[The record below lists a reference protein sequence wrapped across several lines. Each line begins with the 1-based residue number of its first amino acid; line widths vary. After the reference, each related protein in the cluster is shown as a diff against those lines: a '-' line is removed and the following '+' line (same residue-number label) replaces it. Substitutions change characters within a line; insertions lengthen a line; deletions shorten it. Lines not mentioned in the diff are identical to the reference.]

1 MGSSTYLPENIT
13 NPIDEALT
21 ALKEAREVAS
31 RNPAEPHNPGIQAST
46 NREYTLARIREAV
59 ACLNQADAV
68 LVAAAPKPAE
78 PAATTPA

>member
-21 ALKEAREVAS
+21 ALKEAREVAG
-31 RNPAEPHNPGIQAST
+31 RNPAEPHNPGVGAST

-68 LVAAAPKPAE
+68 LVAAKPAE
-78 PAATTPA
+78 PEPTAAATA